1 MSVIKQSRKEWFYDQ
16 FSHWPIHA
24 ALAFLTWGI
33 LVFCGIVAGRF
44 FDGFPLGGVVFA
56 SLITVLV
63 SIFFLEFGQ
72 AQIKNGYQPLDL
84 YDLYDALADWVSWA
98 WGPLLLTGIILVL
111 T

>member
-1 MSVIKQSRKEWFYDQ
+1 MSLSRKQWFYDQ
-16 FSHWPIHA
+16 FSHWPVHA

-33 LVFCGIVAGRF
+33 LVFYGIVAGRL
-44 FDGFPLGGVVFA
+44 FDGFPIGGVAFA

-72 AQIKNGYQPLDL
+72 AQIKYEHWPLDIW
-84 YDLYDALADWVSWA
+84 DIRDAFWDWVSWA
-98 WGPLLLTGIILVL
+98 WGPLLLTIAILVL